1 MSPVRAARPAS
12 HLRIV
17 SEAEVVGAG
26 DRSAAWLR
34 DRDRLLAIAAGDRLT
49 AAALYDEHLPR
60 VHAAIV
66 RMLGSAG
73 DDQAD
78 LVQRVFVELV
88 RSAASFRGDC
98 SLATWTSRIAANV
111 SLNALRARRRRR
123 ALFTTEEAPDAVAP
137 RGPDPDAG
145 RLVRAALAQISAEK
159 AEVVLLHD
167 LLGHDLAEIAVL
179 AGASPAAVQSRLV
192 RGRKELR
199 ALIERARGEHP

>member
-1 MSPVRAARPAS
+1 MSPVRAPRSTS

-17 SEAEVVGAG
+17 SDADVDGAE

-49 AAALYDEHLPR
+49 AAAVYDEHLPR

-66 RMLGSAG
+66 RVLGSAG

-88 RSAASFRGDC
+88 RSAASFRGEC
-98 SLATWTSRIAANV
+98 SLATWISRIAANV
-111 SLNALRARRRRR
+111 SLNALRGRRRRR
-123 ALFTTEEAPDAVAP
+123 ALFSTEEAPDTVAP
-137 RGPDPDAG
+137 RGPDPDAA
-145 RLVRAALAQISAEK
+145 RLVRAALTQISPDK
-159 AEVVLLHD
+159 AEAVLLHD
-167 LLGHDLAEIAVL
+167 LLGHDLAEIAVM
-179 AGASPAAVQSRLV
+179 AGASPSAVQSRLV

-199 ALIERARGEHP
+199 ALIERARAERT